1 MTTLRLTAIRCLC
14 RDRDLVRVKDG
25 VVLKKVYRCS
35 VNGNTGDSKPPAL
48 SSNLSTYANLSR
60 VGSTVGHR
68 TVNPT
73 LTHSRFD
80 SYTLHQLTR
89 CSSVWLEHSV
99 WGGGVVG
106 SNPTIE
112 TKLGELAEWPIALVL
127 KTREPKG
134 SVSSNLTLS
143 ANIGV

>member
-1 MTTLRLTAIRCLC
+1 VLGAFFMTILRLTAIRCLC
-14 RDRDLVRVKDG
+14 RDRGLERVKDS

-89 CSSVWLEHSV
+89 CSSVWFRALR
-99 WGGGVVG
+99 
-106 SNPTIE
+106 
-112 TKLGELAEWPIALVL
+112 LGRRGRRFESYHRDQFRKIVQ
-127 KTREPKG
+127 KR
-134 SVSSNLTLS
+134 LT
-143 ANIGV
+143 

>member
-1 MTTLRLTAIRCLC
+1 M
-14 RDRDLVRVKDG
+14 
-25 VVLKKVYRCS
+25 
-35 VNGNTGDSKPPAL
+35 
-48 SSNLSTYANLSR
+48 
-60 VGSTVGHR
+60 GHR

>member
-1 MTTLRLTAIRCLC
+1 MTILRLTAIRCLC
-14 RDRDLVRVKDG
+14 RDRGLERVKDS
-25 VVLKKVYRCS
+25 VVLKKVLKVCG
-35 VNGNTGDSKPPAL
+35 VNGNTLVSKTKVQ
-48 SSNLSTYANLSR
+48 SSNLYTLANLSR

-112 TKLGELAEWPIALVL
+112 TNLGRLPEWSIGALLPMKSLRL
-127 KTREPKG
+127 KPQFEHYQR
-134 SVSSNLTLS
+134 
-143 ANIGV
+143 